1 MKRQNK
7 HWKNIRKKTVKPASQ
22 VLNILLKCIRLEI
35 RHVSKTPNPR
45 RFEDEDAYFN
55 SLYSFTKNKTCLSKQ
70 SLFMLYQL
78 VQLTL
83 SVSGDVA
90 ELGVYKGGSAK
101 MTARILQDKSSAKTL
116 YLLDTF
122 TGMPPLTNE
131 EYDSHRAGDFVDTTI
146 HGVREYLKECEN
158 VEFVQGLFSHT
169 LPTLT
174 NRKFSFVHIDA
185 DIYSSMKEACEFFYS
200 KLPVGAVMLFDD
212 YGSPT
217 CIGAKKA
224 VDEFFADKKERPI
237 SLFTGQAF
245 IYKQ

>member
-55 SLYSFTKNKTCLSKQ
+55 SRYSFTKNKTCLSKQ

-101 MTARILQDKSSAKTL
+101 MTARILQDKSSE
-116 YLLDTF
+116 
-122 TGMPPLTNE
+122 PPPFLHASTDGNASSSIRDAVRHE
-131 EYDSHRAGDFVDTTI
+131 LGKQCKIFSCNAGCSHRNPSQN
-146 HGVREYLKECEN
+146 L
-158 VEFVQGLFSHT
+158 
-169 LPTLT
+169 
-174 NRKFSFVHIDA
+174 
-185 DIYSSMKEACEFFYS
+185 
-200 KLPVGAVMLFDD
+200 
-212 YGSPT
+212 
-217 CIGAKKA
+217 
-224 VDEFFADKKERPI
+224 
-237 SLFTGQAF
+237 
-245 IYKQ
+245 